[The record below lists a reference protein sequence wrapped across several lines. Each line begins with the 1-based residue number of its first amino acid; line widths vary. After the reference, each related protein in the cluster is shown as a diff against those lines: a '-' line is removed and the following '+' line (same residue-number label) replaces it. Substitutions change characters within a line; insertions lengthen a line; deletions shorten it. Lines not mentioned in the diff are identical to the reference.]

1 MIEELGWNQDSANS
15 NEICIVKSYETLRNV
30 TICNRVPASAGTPIG
45 SASCELFE
53 MLR

>member
-1 MIEELGWNQDSANS
+1 MIEELGWNQDPANS
-15 NEICIVKSYETLRNV
+15 NEICILKSYETLMDL